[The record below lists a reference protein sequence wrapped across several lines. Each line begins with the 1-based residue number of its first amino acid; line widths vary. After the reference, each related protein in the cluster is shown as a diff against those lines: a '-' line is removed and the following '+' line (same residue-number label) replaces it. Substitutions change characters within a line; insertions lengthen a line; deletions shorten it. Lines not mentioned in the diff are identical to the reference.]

1 VDDALA
7 ETAQPDNSG
16 GSMLALYP
24 TPKLAASLAVPDG
37 LPAEETHLT
46 VVYTGDAAD
55 VGRKTL
61 KAIAK
66 ELAKRPPIEA
76 SVSGHARF
84 TGGETDVIVALAD
97 GSALEDLRRDAMAAL
112 AAAGVDVPRDHGYT
126 PHLTLQYA
134 EPGEPDPVGRLDIRP
149 LNFAGI
155 SVVHGRK
162 RTDYPF
168 KDPLPAQAREAYAA
182 GWALSGGPMTETVK
196 AGCAAAVAHALEHR
210 DDPRILEVSLDLG
223 KLTGTWAEVYRRREE
238 LTARHVKAITAA
250 FRKLVKRLDVR
261 DLITTYRRDLI
272 MGESD
277 DGKPSQRQKEAAA
290 AALLLWLSRILD
302 DPDYAALA
310 DLIATAM
317 AEAIAEGQTAML
329 AVAADQAAALGFSW
343 DKAYAAMRAA
353 VTDAETRD
361 AASTVTQQIM
371 RAVAADAGR
380 ELAKLDASGA
390 SDSEIAKALEDEIED
405 EEPEAAGL
413 AVDTAVSKY
422 ITNGCVGLAAAEGIL
437 LAWLTAGDGRVCV
450 SCDDNEENGPY
461 MPEDFPSCPDHTRC
475 RCCPTPDSPLPV
487 SAFAAFLVPIG

>member
-1 VDDALA
+1 MDDALA

-24 TPKLAASLAVPDG
+24 PLELAASLTVPDG
-37 LPAEETHLT
+37 LPADEMHLT

-55 VGRKTL
+55 VDRKTL
-61 KAIAK
+61 KTIAK

-76 SVSGHARF
+76 SASGHARF
-84 TGGETDVIVALAD
+84 TGGKTDVIVALAD
-97 GSALEDLRRDAMAAL
+97 GSAIEDLRRDAMGAL
-112 AAAGVDVPRDHGYT
+112 AAAGVAVPRDHGYT
-126 PHLTLQYA
+126 PHLTLRYA
-134 EPGEPDPVGRLDIRP
+134 EPGDPDPVGRLDSRP

-155 SVVHGRK
+155 SAVHGKK

-250 FRKLVKRLDVR
+250 FRKLARRLDVR
-261 DLITTYRRDLI
+261 DLVTAYRRDMV

-277 DGKPSQRQKEAAA
+277 GGKPSQRQKDAAA
-290 AALLLWLSRILD
+290 AALLLWLRRTLD
-302 DPDYAALA
+302 DPGYA
-310 DLIATAM
+310 DLAGLITDAM

-343 DKAYAAMRAA
+343 QKAYDAMRAA
-353 VTDAETRD
+353 VAGAQTRD

-371 RAVAADAGR
+371 QAVAADAGR
-380 ELAKLDASGA
+380 VLAKLDAAGA

-413 AVDTAVSKY
+413 AVDTGVGKFIGA
-422 ITNGCVGLAAAEGIL
+422 GCTGLAAAEGIL
-437 LAWLTAGDGRVCV
+437 LNWMTASDGRVCP
-450 SCDDNEENGPY
+450 SCQSNEDNGPY
-461 MPEDFPSCPDHTRC
+461 EPSDFPSLPDHPRC
-475 RCCPTPDSPLPV
+475 RCCSSPASPMPI